1 MISDLSF
8 QALEQVRVLHLVTYL
23 AFCEFPLEGR
33 GVVNPELVLLV
44 REEILWSFDGKPRF
58 VKSRGDS
65 LEVQGS
71 N

>member
-1 MISDLSF
+1 
-8 QALEQVRVLHLVTYL
+8 LVTYL